1 MKSSGESSRP
11 AVWITGAGGLLGS
24 YVLKTAPQFA
34 PDFQAVA
41 LLRGE
46 LDLTDF
52 SAVRARFLEERPTAV
67 LHCAAVAH
75 PPACERDPALARR
88 VNVEATRCLADLA
101 ADIPFFFCSSDLVFD
116 GRRGNY
122 VETDAP
128 NPLSVYSATKVT
140 AERIVLANPRHT
152 VLRFSLN
159 FGRSPAGNR
168 SFNEMLRADLAAG
181 KNFSLFTD
189 EFRCPTAAPV
199 TARAM
204 WELLRQRATGLF
216 HLCGAD
222 RLSRW
227 EIASLLLPHWP
238 ALPGRIQPG
247 SVKDYQGPPRPP
259 DCSMNCAKAQRL
271 LSFSLPGMA
280 AALARHSEEVA

>member
-1 MKSSGESSRP
+1 MTTPR
-11 AVWITGAGGLLGS
+11 VWITGAGGLLGN
-24 YVLKTAPQFA
+24 YLVKTAPQFT
-34 PDFQAVA
+34 PDSSVIP
-41 LLRGE
+41 LRRGE
-46 LDLTDF
+46 LDLTNHA
-52 SAVRARFLEERPTAV
+52 AVRARFLAERPEAI
-67 LHCAAVAH
+67 LHCAAIAH

-88 VNVEATRCLADLA
+88 VNVETTRCLAELA

-122 VETDAP
+122 IEADAP
-128 NPLSVYSATKVT
+128 NPLSVYAETKVA
-140 AERIVLANPRHT
+140 AEQAVLANPHHT
-152 VLRFSLN
+152 VLRLSLN

-168 SFNEMLRADLAAG
+168 GFNELLRADLAAG

-204 WELLRQRATGLF
+204 WELLRHRASGLF

-227 EIASLLLPHWP
+227 EIANLLVPHWS
-238 ALPGRIQPG
+238 ALPGKIQPG
-247 SVKDYQGPPRPP
+247 TVRDYQGPPRPP
-259 DCSMNCAKAQRL
+259 DCSMNFAKVQRL
-271 LSFSLPGMA
+271 LSFPLPGMA
-280 AALARHSEEVA
+280 AALAQHADEVT